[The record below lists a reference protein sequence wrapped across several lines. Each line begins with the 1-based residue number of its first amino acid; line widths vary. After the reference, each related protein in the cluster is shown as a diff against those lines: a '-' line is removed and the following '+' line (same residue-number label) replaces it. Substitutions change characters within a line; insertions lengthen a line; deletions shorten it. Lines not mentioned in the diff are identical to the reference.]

1 VAHVY
6 GAAVLIYVLLALT
19 VSHGQL
25 HKEHIAV
32 FGSSDTCQSALTNM
46 QAADR
51 VITGSVTYVCQREL
65 LRN

>member
-1 VAHVY
+1 MAHVY
-6 GAAVLIYVLLALT
+6 GAAVLIWVLLAIT

-32 FGSSDTCQSALTNM
+32 FGVADTCQAARTNM

-51 VITGSVTYVCQREL
+51 VTTGSVMYVCQREL
-65 LRN
+65 LR